1 MRSLFLIYESKQQK
15 AAEAV
20 MRAGEISKQA
30 SLASKSAADQTAK
43 LAHMRYNLTKSLQTR
58 IQAAKKDDA
67 GITSNTNEKNEIEDK
82 KKEEEEKQKQDGASS
97 TNTEIDVGNNNIDLR
112 TRVEALLLDLSSSSS
127 NAVAGSATSL
137 SLVRRVTAESLAAH
151 LSGRA
156 TTRIL
161 DDQWME
167 LGEKIPQ
174 KALGYVQKTIT
185 QALSHSLTTELSQVI
200 TSELTTAMSDMVS
213 GLLSDSLA
221 STIPGKTFFYKKKLI
236 FLIPKKNSYNTK
248 QLITLN
254 FFFLLHLFF
263 CNVYIY

>member
-30 SLASKSAADQTAK
+30 SLASKSAAEQTAK
-43 LAHMRYNLTKSLQTR
+43 LAHMRYNLTKALQTR
-58 IQAAKKDDA
+58 IQAAKKGDA
-67 GITSNTNEKNEIEDK
+67 GTTSNTNEKNEIEDK
-82 KKEEEEKQKQDGASS
+82 IKDEEEEEEKKQDGASS
-97 TNTEIDVGNNNIDLR
+97 TNTEVDVGNNNIDLR
-112 TRVEALLLDLSSSSS
+112 TRVEALLLDLSSSTS

-221 STIPGKTFFYKKKLI
+221 STIPGKVL
-236 FLIPKKNSYNTK
+236 
-248 QLITLN
+248 
-254 FFFLLHLFF
+254 
-263 CNVYIY
+263 

>member
-1 MRSLFLIYESKQQK
+1 MRSLFLIYDSKQQK

-30 SLASKSAADQTAK
+30 SLASKSAAEQTAK

-58 IQAAKKDDA
+58 IQAAKKGDA
-67 GITSNTNEKNEIEDK
+67 GITSNTNEKNDIEEIEDK
-82 KKEEEEKQKQDGASS
+82 KKDEDEEKHKQDGASS
-97 TNTEIDVGNNNIDLR
+97 TNTEVDVGNNNIDLR
-112 TRVEALLLDLSSSSS
+112 TRVEALLLDLSSSTS

-221 STIPGKTFFYKKKLI
+221 STIPGKVL
-236 FLIPKKNSYNTK
+236 
-248 QLITLN
+248 
-254 FFFLLHLFF
+254 
-263 CNVYIY
+263 

>member
-1 MRSLFLIYESKQQK
+1 MFLAFTFLIYESKQQK

-43 LAHMRYNLTKSLQTR
+43 LAHMRYNLTKALQTR
-58 IQAAKKDDA
+58 IQAAKKGDA
-67 GITSNTNEKNEIEDK
+67 GTTSNTNEKNDIEEIEDK
-82 KKEEEEKQKQDGASS
+82 KKDEDEEEKQKQDGASS
-97 TNTEIDVGNNNIDLR
+97 TNTEVDVGNNNIDLR
-112 TRVEALLLDLSSSSS
+112 TRVEALLLDLSSSTS

-221 STIPGKTFFYKKKLI
+221 STIPGKVF
-236 FLIPKKNSYNTK
+236 
-248 QLITLN
+248 
-254 FFFLLHLFF
+254 
-263 CNVYIY
+263 

>member
-1 MRSLFLIYESKQQK
+1 
-15 AAEAV
+15 

-30 SLASKSAADQTAK
+30 SLASKSAAEQTAK
-43 LAHMRYNLTKSLQTR
+43 LAHMRYNLTKALQTR
-58 IQAAKKDDA
+58 IQAAKKGDA
-67 GITSNTNEKNEIEDK
+67 GTTSNTNEKKDIEEIEDK
-82 KKEEEEKQKQDGASS
+82 KDEEEEKKQKQDGASS
-97 TNTEIDVGNNNIDLR
+97 TNTEADVGNNNIDLR
-112 TRVEALLLDLSSSSS
+112 TRVEALLLDLSSSTS

-221 STIPGKTFFYKKKLI
+221 STIPGKTFFFYKNFIFLVLKKKAIWQSKCQI
-236 FLIPKKNSYNTK
+236 FY
-248 QLITLN
+248 
-254 FFFLLHLFF
+254 
-263 CNVYIY
+263 